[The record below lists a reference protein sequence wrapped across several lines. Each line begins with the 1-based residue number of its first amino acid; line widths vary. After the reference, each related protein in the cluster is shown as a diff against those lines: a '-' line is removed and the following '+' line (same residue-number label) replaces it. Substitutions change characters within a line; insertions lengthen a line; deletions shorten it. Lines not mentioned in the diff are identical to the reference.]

1 MTNQEVRQPS
11 GSKPGLFYGYIVVV
25 AAFFAMVALYSTRAV
40 FGVFFKPILADF
52 DWTRAMISGVV
63 SVSMIIQGS
72 LAVVM
77 GGLTDRFGPRVV
89 LTLSSC
95 LVGLGYLLM
104 AQTGSLWQ
112 LYLSYGLILGVG
124 MGGVMV
130 PLLSTVARWFVTRR
144 NLMSGIVVTGIG
156 IGGLITP
163 PLADWL
169 IAAYDWRVACAALG
183 GAVLV
188 IGVVAAQALR
198 RNPARMGQSS
208 RPMSKGGEP
217 RTLSA
222 PEGIPFK
229 EAAKTGQFWLSV
241 AIYLCQGYCLFSIMV
256 HIVPH
261 ATDLGISATGAATI
275 LAAMGGAGIIG
286 NLVLGG
292 VGDRIGNKMVCVIG
306 SILTVASLFWL
317 ISITEFWMFILFA
330 IILNFAVGG
339 ITTAESP
346 LVATL
351 FGMRSH
357 GMILGMV
364 SFGFTIGGAL
374 GPFLTGYIFDGTG
387 SYQLAFVVCAAIG
400 TVGLI
405 LAALLRPATG
415 ERGRV

>member
-1 MTNQEVRQPS
+1 MTNQEVPQPP
-11 GSKPGLFYGYIVVV
+11 GSKPEFFYGYIVVV

-52 DWTRAMISGVV
+52 DWTRALISGVV

-144 NLMSGIVVTGIG
+144 NIMSGIVVTGIG

-163 PLADWL
+163 PVADWL
-169 IAAYDWRVACAALG
+169 IKAYDWRVACMALG

-198 RNPARMGQSS
+198 RTPAQMGQSF
-208 RPMSKGGEP
+208 RRMSEGGEP
-217 RTLSA
+217 GAISA

-229 EAAKTGQFWLSV
+229 EAAKTGQFWLAV
-241 AIYLCQGYCLFSIMV
+241 AIYLCEGYCLFSIMV

-292 VGDRIGNKMVCVIG
+292 LGDRIGNKMVCVIG
-306 SILTVASLFWL
+306 SILVVASLFWL

-330 IILNFAVGG
+330 IVLNFAVGG

-346 LVATL
+346 LVAAL

-374 GPFLTGYIFDGTG
+374 GPLLTGYIFDGTG

-405 LAALLRPATG
+405 LAALLRPVTG